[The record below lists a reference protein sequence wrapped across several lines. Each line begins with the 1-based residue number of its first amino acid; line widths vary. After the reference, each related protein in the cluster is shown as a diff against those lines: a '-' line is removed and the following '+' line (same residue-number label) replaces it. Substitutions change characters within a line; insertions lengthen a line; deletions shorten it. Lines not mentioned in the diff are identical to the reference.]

1 MQLFQTSQ
9 KTKMKYIKKTSFNAE
24 DKSIAKKHEFDG
36 PALTTPTYAGE
47 LALPFVSAALKSG
60 ATLANGWIRTI
71 DNVYYKAVINSIE
84 GASLIVD
91 ATCDFTDG
99 GTVTIA
105 ENILVTKELAV
116 NIDLCKST
124 MRQSWL
130 AAETGNSLNSN
141 MPVAFTDYVIGHI
154 AGLVA
159 QATEVAIWGGAAATA
174 GSFEGFCTAATG
186 ILVTADDYVYVNTA
200 TPFTK
205 TNIVA
210 QIEAVLDAT
219 DSAVIAKADFALYV
233 SPKTAFF
240 YQQHLGK
247 EGYANDYQAN
257 EKPANI
263 YGYPIYACP
272 GMLENQ
278 IIATYESNLVFGS
291 NIQTNMTEVR
301 TIDMSPIDGS
311 DNVRFIMRY
320 AAGVQVGVTPDVT
333 WGFYTAA

>member
-1 MQLFQTSQ
+1 
-9 KTKMKYIKKTSFNAE
+9 MKYIKKTSFNAE
-24 DKSIAKKHEFDG
+24 AKSVANKYEFDG
-36 PALTTPTYAGE
+36 PSLTTPTYAGE

-84 GASLIVD
+84 GASLIAD

-99 GTVTIA
+99 GSVTIA
-105 ENILVTKELAV
+105 ENVLVTKELAV
-116 NIDLCKST
+116 NIDLCKKT

-159 QATEVAIWGGAAATA
+159 QATENSIWTGTGATGGQ
-174 GSFEGFCTAATG
+174 FEGFTTGTTG
-186 ILVTADDYVYVNTA
+186 IFDVDGNVNAVTTA

-205 TNIVA
+205 GIIVVE
-210 QIEAVLDAT
+210 IEKVLDAC
-219 DSAVIAKADFALYV
+219 SSQVLAKPDFALYV
-233 SPKTAFF
+233 SPKTAFL
-240 YQQHLGK
+240 YQQHLGS
-247 EGYANDYQAN
+247 EGFSNDYQAN
-257 EKPANI
+257 EKPSNI

-272 GMLENQ
+272 GMPDNQ
-278 IIATYESNLVFGS
+278 IVATYESNLVFGS
-291 NIQTNMTEVR
+291 NIQTNLTEVR

-320 AAGVQVGVTPDVT
+320 AAGVQVGVGADIY
-333 WGFYTAA
+333 WGKA

>member
-1 MQLFQTSQ
+1 
-9 KTKMKYIKKTSFNAE
+9 MKYIKKTSFNAE
-24 DKSIAKKHEFDG
+24 AKSVANKYEFDG
-36 PALTTPTYAGE
+36 PALTSPTYAGE

-84 GASLIVD
+84 GASLIAD

-99 GTVTIA
+99 GSVTIA
-105 ENILVTKELAV
+105 ENVLVTKELAV
-116 NIDLCKST
+116 NIDLCKKT

-159 QATEVAIWGGAAATA
+159 QATENSIWTDAC
-174 GSFEGFCTAATG
+174 SS
-186 ILVTADDYVYVNTA
+186 
-200 TPFTK
+200 
-205 TNIVA
+205 
-210 QIEAVLDAT
+210 QVL
-219 DSAVIAKADFALYV
+219 AKPDFALYV
-233 SPKTAFF
+233 SPKTAFL
-240 YQQHLGK
+240 YQQHLGS
-247 EGYANDYQAN
+247 EGFSNDYQAN
-257 EKPANI
+257 EKPSNI

-272 GMLENQ
+272 GMPDNQ
-278 IIATYESNLVFGS
+278 IVATYESNLVFGS
-291 NIQTNMTEVR
+291 NIQTNLTEVR

-320 AAGVQVGVTPDVT
+320 AAGVQVGVGADIY
-333 WGFYTAA
+333 WGKA

>member
-1 MQLFQTSQ
+1 MQLFLTSQ
-9 KTKMKYIKKTSFNAE
+9 KIKMKYIKKTSFNAE
-24 DKSIAKKHEFDG
+24 AKSVANKYEFDG
-36 PALTTPTYAGE
+36 PSLTTPTYAGE

-84 GASLIVD
+84 GASLIAD

-99 GTVTIA
+99 GSVTIA
-105 ENILVTKELAV
+105 ENVLVTKELAV
-116 NIDLCKST
+116 NIDLCKKT

-159 QATEVAIWGGAAATA
+159 QATEVSIWTGTGATGGE
-174 GSFEGFCTAATG
+174 FEGFTTGTTG
-186 ILVTADDYVYVNTA
+186 IFDVDGNVNAVTTA
-200 TPFTK
+200 TPFSK
-205 TNIVA
+205 TNIVT
-210 QIEAVLDAT
+210 EFEKVLDAA
-219 DSAVIAKADFALYV
+219 SSQVLAKPDFALYV

-257 EKPANI
+257 EKPANL

-272 GMLENQ
+272 GLPDNQ

-291 NIQTNMTEVR
+291 NIQTNLTEVR

-320 AAGVQVGVTPDVT
+320 AAGVQVGVGADIY
-333 WGFYTAA
+333 WGKA

>member
-24 DKSIAKKHEFDG
+24 AKSVANKYEFDG
-36 PALTTPTYAGE
+36 PSLTTPTYAGE

-84 GASLIVD
+84 GASLIAD

-99 GTVTIA
+99 GSVTIA
-105 ENILVTKELAV
+105 ENVLVTKELAV
-116 NIDLCKST
+116 NIDLCKKT

-159 QATEVAIWGGAAATA
+159 QATENSIWTGTGATGGQ
-174 GSFEGFCTAATG
+174 FEGFTTGTTG
-186 ILVTADDYVYVNTA
+186 IFDVDGNVNAVTTA

-205 TNIVA
+205 GIIVVE
-210 QIEAVLDAT
+210 IEKVLDAC
-219 DSAVIAKADFALYV
+219 SSQVLAKPDFALYV
-233 SPKTAFF
+233 SPKTAFL
-240 YQQHLGK
+240 YQQHLGS
-247 EGYANDYQAN
+247 EGFSNDYQAN
-257 EKPANI
+257 EKPSNI

-272 GMLENQ
+272 GMPDNQ
-278 IIATYESNLVFGS
+278 IVATYESNLVFGS
-291 NIQTNMTEVR
+291 NIQTNLTEVR

-320 AAGVQVGVTPDVT
+320 AAGVQVGVGADIY
-333 WGFYTAA
+333 WGKA